1 MDETQQTTQT
11 QAQIGEA
18 TTQPG
23 TQTQG
28 AQQNQATSTASL
40 EDVLKTMTVEE
51 ILARPEFKKAVQSAS
66 DARVT
71 QALATAKEKWDK
83 ELLKTLTRLR
93 SWRR

>member
-28 AQQNQATSTASL
+28 AQQN
-40 EDVLKTMTVEE
+40 
-51 ILARPEFKKAVQSAS
+51 
-66 DARVT
+66 
-71 QALATAKEKWDK
+71 
-83 ELLKTLTRLR
+83 
-93 SWRR
+93 